1 MRTREANER
10 TGHAPRD
17 RPTAISQ
24 VLPKCPWGCPSLPMK
39 VLDACQLRKREEKE
53 RRGLTRRIQDRK
65 RTRERE
71 RGGGKRNSWWGGT
84 GGGWRA
90 TSSFFYLGE
99 EWTREL
105 GGAAPGRHPPS
116 ISYSSSQDID
126 QNRCQDSDP
135 VTCSPPWLQLSS
147 SITAGRRVC
156 PLPLFRPQA
165 FTPSPDRRH
174 RSQLPRPRQGAQ
186 QFGSERTLLLSQA
199 DFVIPTLSNIRG
211 KGRDPSRR
219 LGPS

>member
-24 VLPKCPWGCPSLPMK
+24 VLPKCPCGCPSLPMK

-84 GGGWRA
+84 GGGWWA

-105 GGAAPGRHPPS
+105 GGAAPERHPPS

-135 VTCSPPWLQLSS
+135 VTCSPPMAAAQFFKHGRKASLSPPSLSS
-147 SITAGRRVC
+147 SG
-156 PLPLFRPQA
+156 L
-165 FTPSPDRRH
+165 H
-174 RSQLPRPRQGAQ
+174 
-186 QFGSERTLLLSQA
+186 
-199 DFVIPTLSNIRG
+199 TLSRSSPSVATTSTTSRSSTIRF
-211 KGRDPSRR
+211 RRNPSSFSSR
-219 LGPS
+219 LRHTYPPKHPEQR